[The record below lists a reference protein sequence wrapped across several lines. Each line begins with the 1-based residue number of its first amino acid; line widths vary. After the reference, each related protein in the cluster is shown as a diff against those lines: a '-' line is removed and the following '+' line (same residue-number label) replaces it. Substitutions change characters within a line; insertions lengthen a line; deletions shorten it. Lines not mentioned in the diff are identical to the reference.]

1 MDTVGFPAP
10 LPTGRN
16 KFPYVEMRKIAGETS
31 MVDEMS
37 SSILDLLSL
46 RNLMYIQVEH
56 TVGSEER
63 YPG

>member
-16 KFPYVEMRKIAGETS
+16 EFPYAEMRKIAGDTS
-31 MVDEMS
+31 LVDEMG
-37 SSILDLLSL
+37 SSILDMLSL
-46 RNLMYIQVEH
+46 INLMYIQVEH

-63 YPG
+63 